1 MEDDLDYIAD
11 EEKIIE
17 KYLRETEQICGT
29 ATITKEHLKSKS
41 LRKLVVAK
49 YRHKNKVEAEAKV
62 QEGKKCNKQ
71 LLIKTMQQS
80 IS

>member
-29 ATITKEHLKSKS
+29 AIITKEHFKSKS
-41 LRKLVVAK
+41 LRKLVVPK
-49 YRHKNKVEAEAKV
+49 YHHKNKVEAEAKV
-62 QEGKKCNKQ
+62 QEEKKCNKQ